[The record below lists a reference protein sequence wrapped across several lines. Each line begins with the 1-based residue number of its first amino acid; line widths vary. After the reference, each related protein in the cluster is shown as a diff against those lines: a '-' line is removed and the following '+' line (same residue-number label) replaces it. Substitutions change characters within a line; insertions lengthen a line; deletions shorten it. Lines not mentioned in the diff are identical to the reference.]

1 MRPDV
6 LIVLLQIIMSRWS
19 LFYCRLLCEDRLDP
33 DYYEV
38 GYKYNDVLDQDFNE
52 DGELFRNQDDF

>member
-1 MRPDV
+1 MSPDCF
-6 LIVLLQIIMSRWS
+6 MSRWS

-38 GYKYNDVLDQDFNE
+38 GYKYNDDVLDQDFNE